1 MNAADLM
8 TSFVVSVKSDATI
21 QEAAQLMLQYR
32 ISGLPV
38 TDGGGAVLGI
48 ITESD
53 LLRRAET
60 GTEKRHTRWVSLLI
74 GPGRMAQEYVRTH
87 ARQVGE
93 LMTERVFTVT
103 PQTPL
108 SDLVALM
115 ETKRV
120 KRLPVVEQGQLVGI
134 VSRADVMAALI
145 GLLSDRPVG
154 AQTDGEIREQ
164 IVAEIDQQP
173 WGPRGSVDVIVTN
186 GVVVLK
192 GTITDERERAALR
205 VAAENVP
212 GVRAVHDRLV
222 WVDSVSG
229 IVIPRRDRRAPLCE
243 IQVRQGNSFCLGP
256 NGPSRPIMGSHPGSQ
271 PAIRRK
277 S

>member
-8 TSFVVSVKSDATI
+8 TSFVVTVRPDATI
-21 QEAAQLMLQYR
+21 EYAAQLMLQYR

-38 TDGGGAVLGI
+38 TDGDGAVLGI

-60 GTEKRHTRWVSLLI
+60 GTEKRHARWVSLLI
-74 GPGRMAQEYVRTH
+74 GPGRLAQEYVHTH
-87 ARQVGE
+87 GRKVGDV
-93 LMTERVFTVT
+93 MTERVLTIT

-115 ETKRV
+115 ETKHV
-120 KRLPVVEQGQLVGI
+120 KRLPVVDQGRLVGI
-134 VSRADVMAALI
+134 VSRADVMAALL
-145 GLLSDRPVG
+145 GLFSEPVD
-154 AQTDGEIREQ
+154 ARADAEIREQ
-164 IVAEIDQQP
+164 ILAEVDRQP
-173 WGPRGSVDVIVTN
+173 WGPREGLDVLVTN
-186 GVVVLK
+186 GIVVLK

-222 WVDSVSG
+222 WVDTVY
-229 IVIPRRDRRAPLCE
+229 RA
-243 IQVRQGNSFCLGP
+243 S
-256 NGPSRPIMGSHPGSQ
+256 
-271 PAIRRK
+271 
-277 S
+277 